1 MIEVV
6 VAVIKGAVK
15 DLESESLRIQSQAA
29 TYFDSLDFEEQC
41 KRYAIDHEGIRE
53 KVSVIYKEGGVRR
66 KKLINN
72 LVKEVSEYT

>member
-1 MIEVV
+1 LT
-6 VAVIKGAVK
+6 AP
-15 DLESESLRIQSQAA
+15 
-29 TYFDSLDFEEQC
+29 DFEEQC

-72 LVKEVSEYT
+72 LVKEVSEYS